1 MLDTSLSYP
10 QTTSSCKYLSAHS
23 YDSSR
28 WYRRCT
34 DSQNLQVWTRRFSLQ
49 HVAGLEEEKDVPPRC
64 VQDAHRS
71 SPVSLRHPWKDFM
84 QFWNNLLNRLE
95 LELWVDNPILGNE
108 LLSVFIAVFC
118 FDMLSGLLVCEYIS
132 SVNT

>member
-1 MLDTSLSYP
+1 
-10 QTTSSCKYLSAHS
+10 
-23 YDSSR
+23 
-28 WYRRCT
+28 
-34 DSQNLQVWTRRFSLQ
+34 
-49 HVAGLEEEKDVPPRC
+49 
-64 VQDAHRS
+64 
-71 SPVSLRHPWKDFM
+71 M